1 MDKNFVIFRAK
12 SLKKGAKMVN
22 KNSRISQGGGRLNS
36 LKIAVSIGF
45 LSLLVLAILVVSLIV
60 LLPQN
65 EQNFIHKNEASAL
78 TLSPSTTYYVSN
90 NSYYTFSSST
100 KHYRCTN
107 SQHSGSND
115 YTSSSPS
122 GTCYTTQESC
132 STCGGDGFIAGNSNC
147 SNCNGTG
154 YITRPC
160 STCSGKGTIGN
171 IFGTTVCSDCEGTGE
186 VRVVCGTVIISGKP
200 CSATVCSDCTK
211 GIADIPHS
219 HSAAYYYTMYYYKNI
234 DTGGTVSTQ
243 SSFTKATGY
252 TVTFNANSGTG
263 SDYTQYFLHGHA
275 QNLKTNSFTRENY
288 NFLGWNTTSTA
299 STAIYADGQMVT
311 TLTTGSTITLYA
323 IWEKQA
329 TPLRVTVSCTTGTY
343 TITKQMTNDYDD
355 EIVYILPQD
364 GMFIYS
370 AYVTNDAL
378 DAQQLTAYEDRIY
391 KTKNCFA
398 INYIQSSETNMVR
411 FEFINITGAITL
423 NITLADTR
431 PELTI
436 ASGGTKINGVAIIA
450 QEGGEARVIGSENP
464 ADTDLIH
471 LSAVPFTGY
480 MFAGWVADGV
490 DLGEYLM
497 SANIQYSLIKNKIVT
512 ATFIK
517 ITDNIN
523 TETNNTNDFWE

>member
-1 MDKNFVIFRAK
+1 
-12 SLKKGAKMVN
+12 MVN
-22 KNSRISQGGGRLNS
+22 KNSQISQGGGRLNS
-36 LKIAVSIGF
+36 LKVVVTIGF
-45 LSLLVLAILVVSLIV
+45 LSLLVLTILVVSLIV

-90 NSYYTFSSST
+90 NSYYTFYGST
-100 KHYRCTN
+100 IHYRCGN
-107 SQHSGSND
+107 NEHSGSND
-115 YTSSSPS
+115 YTSSSPG
-122 GTCYTTQESC
+122 GTCYTTEIDCQK
-132 STCGGDGFIAGNSNC
+132 
-147 SNCNGTG
+147 CNGSG
-154 YITRPC
+154 YIIEIDD
-160 STCSGKGTIGN
+160 GTPVTI
-171 IFGTTVCSDCEGTGE
+171 VCPVCQGTGI
-186 VRVVCGTVIISGKP
+186 GYMSYG
-200 CSATVCSDCTK
+200 
-211 GIADIPHS
+211 HS
-219 HSAAYYYTMYYYKNI
+219 MHYAYKTYDYENI
-234 DTGGTVSTQ
+234 DTGDTTSSR
-243 SSFTKATGY
+243 SSFEQATGY
-252 TVTFNANSGTG
+252 TVTFNENSGTG

-299 STAIYADGQMVT
+299 SKAIYADGQMVT

-323 IWEKQA
+323 IWEKQT

-398 INYIQSSETNMVR
+398 INYIQSSETNMVG

-431 PELTI
+431 PELTV

-464 ADTDLIH
+464 ADADMIH

-497 SANIQYSLIKNKIVT
+497 SANIPYSLIKNKIVT

>member
-1 MDKNFVIFRAK
+1 
-12 SLKKGAKMVN
+12 LC
-22 KNSRISQGGGRLNS
+22 
-36 LKIAVSIGF
+36 
-45 LSLLVLAILVVSLIV
+45 LLVLAILVVSLIV

-78 TLSPSTTYYVSN
+78 TLSPSTTYYISN

-100 KHYRCTN
+100 THYKCTN
-107 SQHSGSND
+107 SRHMGGND
-115 YTSSSPS
+115 LTYTG

-132 STCGGDGFIAGNSNC
+132 STCGGDGFIAGKSSC
-147 SNCNGTG
+147 SRCNGTG
-154 YITRPC
+154 CIDMPEKCETCSGSGQVTKHKCNTCGNIVEGSGNSIVSTYYCASCNTTLNVWSVTSIKVVC
-160 STCSGKGTIGN
+160 STCDGAGTVSVKIACSFCGS
-171 IFGTTVCSDCEGTGE
+171 VCSN
-186 VRVVCGTVIISGKP
+186 
-200 CSATVCSDCTK
+200 CTK
-211 GIADIPHS
+211 GIANISHS
-219 HSAAYYYTMYYYKNI
+219 HTTTYYYTMYYYKNI
-234 DTGGTVSTQ
+234 DTGGTTSSQ
-243 SSFTKATGY
+243 SSFTQATGY
-252 TVTFNANSGTG
+252 TATFTANSGTG
-263 SDYTQYFLHGHA
+263 SDYTQYFLHGHT

-299 STAIYADGQMVT
+299 STAIYADGQTVT
-311 TLTTGSTITLYA
+311 NLTTGSTVTLYA

-329 TPLRVTVSCTTGTY
+329 TPLRVTVSCATGTY

-370 AYVTNDAL
+370 AYVTNDEVG
-378 DAQQLTAYEDRIY
+378 AQQLTAYEDRIY

-398 INYIQSSETNMVR
+398 INYVQSSETNMVG

-431 PELTI
+431 SELTV

-450 QEGGEARVIGSENP
+450 QEGGEARVIGSETP
-464 ADTDLIH
+464 ADTDMIH
-471 LSAVPFTGY
+471 LSAVPFNGY

-497 SANIQYSLIKNKIVT
+497 SANIPYSLIKNKIVT